1 MTTPHLLTQPLT
13 STARGSSDVS
23 INTLEL
29 INENGSFETGDY
41 EGWNTIGDT
50 SIETDHLGI
59 FPTEGHYQAL
69 ITTGDSDA
77 GGSVVDGDLEEFLD
91 LDPGSLDHLVHG
103 HAFEGSVIKQTFTV
117 EAGDVVSFDW
127 NFLTNESTPDATYN
141 DTAFFS
147 VNGFTFELADTNA
160 HFQDAAHVDGF
171 GEQTGEQTLTF
182 SIAKAG
188 TYTIGFGVV
197 DVGDDLV
204 DSGLV
209 IDNLDTQ
216 SIHEGDQI
224 TSSGGVSE
232 LLAPSPDL
240 ILGDAGFTT
249 ANDSAVN
256 DSASGLVLG
265 ENGFEIF

>member
-1 MTTPHLLTQPLT
+1 MTNQTST
-13 STARGSSDVS
+13 STARGEHKIS
-23 INTLEL
+23 NLE
-29 INENGSFETGDY
+29 IGFENGSFETGDY
-41 EGWNTIGDT
+41 QGWNTIGDT

-59 FPTEGHYQAL
+59 FPTDGHKQAL

-91 LDPGSLDHLVHG
+91 LKHGSLDNLVHG
-103 HAFEGSVIKQTFTV
+103 DAVEGSVIKQTFTV

-147 VNGFTFELADTNA
+147 LNGFTLELADTNA
-160 HFQDAAHVDGF
+160 HFQHADHVDGF
-171 GEQTGEQTLTF
+171 DEQTGEQTLTF

-197 DVGDDLV
+197 DVGDDSV

-209 IDNLDTQ
+209 IDNLETQ
-216 SIHEGDQI
+216 SIHQDPHFNAA
-224 TSSGGVSE
+224 GVSDS
-232 LLAPSPDL
+232 APSASLTFD
-240 ILGDAGFTT
+240 DAGFI
-249 ANDSAVN
+249 SAGAAVD
-256 DSASGLVLG
+256 DSASGIVFG
-265 ENGFEIF
+265 ENGFEGV

>member
-1 MTTPHLLTQPLT
+1 MTNQTSTST
-13 STARGSSDVS
+13 STARGGKIS
-23 INTLEL
+23 TLETGF
-29 INENGSFETGDY
+29 ENGSFETGDY
-41 EGWNTIGDT
+41 QGWNTIGDT

-59 FPTEGHYQAL
+59 FPTDGHKQAL

-127 NFLTNESTPDATYN
+127 NFLTNESTPDTTYN
-141 DTAFFS
+141 DTAFLS
-147 VNGFTFELADTNA
+147 INGFTFELADTNA
-160 HFQDAAHVDGF
+160 HFQDADHVDEF
-171 GEQTGEQTLTF
+171 DEQTGEQTLTF

-209 IDNLDTQ
+209 IDNLDLQ
-216 SIHEGDQI
+216 SPHNTNPHHI
-224 TSSGGVSE
+224 TSSRMSDA
-232 LLAPSPDL
+232 APSPDL
-240 ILGDAGFTT
+240 ILGDAGFTP
-249 ANDSAVN
+249 ASSDGIS
-256 DSASGLVLG
+256 DSASGLVFG
-265 ENGFEIF
+265 ENGFEGA